1 MSEVILCQVPRAKQP
16 FYAEDID
23 LKLYSIEE
31 LCYFMQ
37 GHLALLSPDFFSP
50 AMTDWLGGELHLH
63 RLAETLEKQRAGG
76 AGLENLILP
85 VFQEIGWLSPAGKN
99 TLSEKIRAME
109 ALPEEVRMKQK
120 GDVLAGYE
128 KYTRAV
134 RCYQKALKLS
144 EGGEHSTGGQFR
156 GTVYYNAGAV
166 FARLFQM
173 EEACECMKKAF
184 DLLQSSAARNGYL
197 FCVRLKDGEK
207 VFLQKCRELGT
218 EEADRE
224 EMERQIRSLPEPS
237 VPKDVDAALNRWVR
251 EYHRQTDL

>member
-76 AGLENLILP
+76 AGL
-85 VFQEIGWLSPAGKN
+85 
-99 TLSEKIRAME
+99 ME

>member
-1 MSEVILCQVPRAKQP
+1 
-16 FYAEDID
+16 
-23 LKLYSIEE
+23 
-31 LCYFMQ
+31 
-37 GHLALLSPDFFSP
+37 
-50 AMTDWLGGELHLH
+50 
-63 RLAETLEKQRAGG
+63 
-76 AGLENLILP
+76 
-85 VFQEIGWLSPAGKN
+85 
-99 TLSEKIRAME
+99 
-109 ALPEEVRMKQK
+109 MKQK

>member
-1 MSEVILCQVPRAKQP
+1 MSEVILCQVPRAEQP

-37 GHLALLSPDFFSP
+37 GHPALLDPDFFGP
-50 AMTDWLGGELHLH
+50 AMTDWLGGELRLH

-76 AGLENLILP
+76 AGLADLILP
-85 VFQEIGWLSPAGKN
+85 VFQEIGWLSPAEKN
-99 TLSEKIRAME
+99 TWSEKIQEME
-109 ALPEEVRMKQK
+109 KLPGEVRLKQK

-134 RCYQKALKLS
+134 SCYQKALKLS
-144 EGGEHSTGGQFR
+144 EGAEHSTGAQFR

-184 DLLQSSAARNGYL
+184 DLLQTSAARNGYL
-197 FCVRLKDGEK
+197 FCVRMKDGKEAFQRKCEK
-207 VFLQKCRELGT
+207 LGVG
-218 EEADRE
+218 EPDRE

-237 VPKDVDAALNRWVR
+237 VPEDVDAALNLWVR